1 MKHEYDANH
10 DSMQPAASAR
20 IQAIDRR
27 AFLRVGG
34 LAGIAGLCWTLTPAH
49 LALAAT
55 PPVYCNPNR
64 PTTPADALAAL
75 AAGNDLW
82 ATGQQQHPGEDST
95 RRSCVDQYGQTP
107 FAAILSCSDSRVP
120 PELIFDQ
127 GLGDLFVVRV
137 AGNSDTLVGVQSLA
151 YGVDH
156 LGALALLVLG
166 HQKCGAVKA
175 AVEAYPR
182 PAEAFVSIIYP
193 AVRKARIIVRQSG
206 GNPNDPNQVLPV
218 AINQHALL
226 TAARLSSK
234 QPFRNLVKQGAL
246 AIAAGVYSLDTQAVT
261 MLTP

>member
-1 MKHEYDANH
+1 MKHECNANH
-10 DSMQPAASAR
+10 DSIQPAAAAR

-27 AFLRVGG
+27 AFLRLGG
-34 LAGIAGLCWTLTPAH
+34 LAGIAGLYWALTPAH
-49 LALAAT
+49 LALAAA

-175 AVEAYPR
+175 AVESYPR
-182 PAEAFVSIIYP
+182 PAAAFVSIIYP
-193 AVRKARIIVRQSG
+193 AVKKARIIVRQSG
-206 GNPNDPNQVLPV
+206 GNPNDPDQVLPV

-226 TAARLSSK
+226 TAARIGSK
-234 QPFRNLVKQGAL
+234 QPFRSLVKQGAL